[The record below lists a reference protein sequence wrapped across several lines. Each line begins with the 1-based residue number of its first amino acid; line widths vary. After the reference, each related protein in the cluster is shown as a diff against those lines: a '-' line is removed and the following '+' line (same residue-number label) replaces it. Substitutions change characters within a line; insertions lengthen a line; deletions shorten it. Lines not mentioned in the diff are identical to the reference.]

1 LLTYVLDNLGFCII
15 IQVMNKYYS
24 QSKWKYKKR
33 YLGNVLKAVIKEIPI
48 VVLTGARQVGKSTLL
63 QNELPFSGWK
73 YLTLDDF
80 DVLERAKEDPLGLI
94 SNYDRLI
101 IDEVQKERG
110 LIESIKLN
118 VDKGKG
124 KYILSGSANML
135 LMDKI
140 SETLAGRAAY
150 LVLNPMIRREM
161 AGEPQPQWFANL
173 FDGKLPKEKN
183 YKPIDPFPF
192 MLKGFMPRVIYM
204 KKLENILRWWEGYI
218 ATYME
223 RDLRNMSNISSLTDF
238 RKVMEVFALRTG
250 NLINQS
256 EIARDS
262 GVSQPSVYRYINLME
277 VGHIITKITP
287 FFPNR
292 TKRIVK
298 SPKVYWV
305 DPALPVFLSGYYS
318 AESLKGAR
326 ESGGF
331 FENLIFLHLN
341 VLCELM
347 VPKGKIY
354 YYREVNQKEVD
365 FVIEYGKKKIVIE
378 VKLTD
383 SPNYGDTK
391 GLRYFMGEYADT
403 KSAILIHAGGEVK
416 KFGDKIISVPWSI
429 L

>member
-1 LLTYVLDNLGFCII
+1 
-15 IQVMNKYYS
+15 MNKYYS
-24 QSKWKYKKR
+24 QSKWKYRKR
-33 YLGNVLKAVIKEIPI
+33 YLGNTLKTVIKEIPV

-63 QNELPFSGWK
+63 QNELPSASWK
-73 YLTLDDF
+73 YITLDDF
-80 DVLERAKEDPLGLI
+80 DILDRAKEDPLGLI
-94 SNYDRLI
+94 SGKDKLI

-118 VDKGKG
+118 ADKGKG
-124 KYILSGSANML
+124 KYILSGSANIL

-150 LVLNPMIRREM
+150 LVLNPMTRREM
-161 AGEPQPQWFANL
+161 AGECQPKWFAKL
-173 FDGKLPKEKN
+173 FEGKLPEERN
-183 YKPIDPFPF
+183 CTPIDPFKF
-192 MLKGFMPRVIYM
+192 MLRGFMPRINYI
-204 KKLENILRWWEGYI
+204 KKLENILRWWEGYV

-223 RDLRNMSNISSLTDF
+223 RDLRNISNISSLTDF
-238 RKVMEVFALRTG
+238 RKVMEALALRTG

-262 GVSQPSVYRYINLME
+262 GISQPSVYRYINFME
-277 VGHIITKITP
+277 VGHIITKVTP
-287 FFPNR
+287 FFSNR

-305 DPALPVFLSGYYS
+305 DPALAVFLSGYYD
-318 AESLKGAR
+318 ADSLKSSR

-331 FENLIFLHLN
+331 FENLVFLHLN

-347 VPKGKIY
+347 APKGKIH

-365 FVIEYGKKKIVIE
+365 FVVEYGKKRIVIE

-383 SPNYGDTK
+383 SPHYVDTK
-391 GLRYFMGEYADT
+391 GLRYFTSKYPDT
-403 KSAILIHAGGEVK
+403 KSAILIHTGREIK
-416 KFGDKIISVPWSI
+416 RFGDKIISVPWS
-429 L
+429 LL

>member
-1 LLTYVLDNLGFCII
+1 
-15 IQVMNKYYS
+15 MNKYYS
-24 QSKWKYKKR
+24 QSRWKYKKR
-33 YLGNVLKAVIKEIPI
+33 YLGSILKTVIKEIPI
-48 VVLTGARQVGKSTLL
+48 VVLTGSRQVGKSTLL
-63 QNELPFSGWK
+63 QNELPAGRWK

-80 DVLERAKEDPLGLI
+80 DVLERAKEDPVGLI
-94 SNYDRLI
+94 SGYDKLI

-124 KYILSGSANML
+124 KYILSGSANIL

-150 LVLNPMIRREM
+150 LVLDPMIR
-161 AGEPQPQWFANL
+161 GEIAEEPKPKWFMNL
-173 FDGKLPKEKN
+173 FEGRLPDKKSCSAV
-183 YKPIDPFPF
+183 DPLQF
-192 MLKGFMPRVIYM
+192 MLKGFMPRVIYL
-204 KKLENILRWWEGYI
+204 KKLENILKWWEGYV

-223 RDLRNMSNISSLTDF
+223 RDLRNISNISSLTEF
-238 RKVMEVFALRTG
+238 RKVMEALALRTG

-262 GVSQPSVYRYINLME
+262 GVSQSSAYRYINLME
-277 VGHIITKITP
+277 VGHIIKKVTP

-305 DPALPVFLSGYYS
+305 DPALAVFLSGYYN
-318 AESLKGAR
+318 AGSLKNAR
-326 ESGGF
+326 ELGGF
-331 FENLIFLHLN
+331 FENLVFLHLN

-365 FVIEYGKKKIVIE
+365 FVIEYGKEKIAVE
-378 VKLTD
+378 VKLTV
-383 SPNYGDTK
+383 SPHYKDTK
-391 GLRYFMGEYADT
+391 GLRYFMEEYPDT
-403 KSAILIHAGGEVK
+403 KSAVLIHAGREVK
-416 KFGDKIISVPWSI
+416 KFGDKIVAVPWSI